1 MIYKNFSDRQLE
13 LMFWWCRPNTKNF
26 DAVICDGAVRS
37 GKTMAMT
44 IGFVLWSAEN
54 FSNADFALCGR
65 TLDSLKRNI
74 IEPMKLWLEGIVTI
88 RQGRNFIEI
97 PAKNGVNRYYFF
109 SGRDSSSYKTIQGA
123 TLSGVM
129 LDEVTLMPQSFVNQ
143 AIARCSVTGSR
154 IWFNCNPDSPA
165 HWFYKSWISQ
175 ADGKNALRLK
185 FSMNDNPALDEDIKN
200 RYKRLYSGI
209 FYERY
214 ILGNWSAADGL
225 IYDMF
230 DKNINI
236 IHKTPETIGD
246 YYVSSDYGIQ
256 NATVFLLWR
265 KDKTHENRWI
275 CLNEWYY
282 SGRDSHRQKTVSELV
297 NELRK
302 WLGNVQ
308 PTTVYIDPSAT
319 ALITECRRSGFAVK
333 PAKNNVVEGI
343 AKVSSMLAAGELT
356 FSDKCAHTI
365 EEFAG
370 YSWDT
375 SRPESDTPLKI
386 NDHCMDA
393 VRYFANSRQKYTYI
407 TKFA

>member
-1 MIYKNFSDRQLE
+1 MIYENFSNRQLE
-13 LMFWWCRPNTKNF
+13 VMFWWCRPSTRNF
-26 DAVICDGAVRS
+26 DAIICDGAVRS

-44 IGFVLWSAEN
+44 IGFVLWSVEN
-54 FSNADFALCGR
+54 FTNADFALCGR
-65 TLDSLKRNI
+65 TIESLRRNI
-74 IEPMKLWLEGIVTI
+74 IEPMKKWLEGIVTI

-97 PAKNGVNRYYFF
+97 PAKNGTNRYYFF
-109 SGRDSSSYKTIQGA
+109 GGRDNSAYKTIQGV
-123 TLSGVM
+123 TLAGVM
-129 LDEVTLMPQSFVNQ
+129 LDEVTLMPENFVNQ

-175 ADGKNALRLK
+175 SNGKNALCLK
-185 FSMNDNPALDEDIKN
+185 FSMNDNPALDDDIKN

-214 ILGNWSAADGL
+214 ILAKWSMADGL

-236 IHKTPETIGD
+236 IHGTPETSGD

-265 KDKTHENRWI
+265 REKKLNRWV
-275 CLNEWYY
+275 CLDEWYY
-282 SGRDSHRQKTVSELV
+282 SGRENRRQKTVSELAT
-297 NELRK
+297 ELRK
-302 WLGNVQ
+302 WLGDIQ
-308 PTTVYIDPSAT
+308 PAIVYIDPSAT
-319 ALITECRRSGFAVK
+319 ALITECRHNGFTVK
-333 PAKNNVVEGI
+333 PAKNDVIEGI
-343 AKVSSMLAAGELT
+343 TKVSSMLADGELI
-356 FSDKCAHTI
+356 FSDKCTHTI

-370 YSWDT
+370 YSWD
-375 SRPESDTPLKI
+375 SSQPEKDSPLKI

-393 VRYFANSRQKYTYI
+393 VRYFANSRPKYAFI